1 MEAQALSE
9 VYDILNHFEPDMYKK
24 IPQEFIS
31 YVEQNKDNN
40 YITRIDFSK
49 SINEQNI
56 LQETKVI
63 LSIIYRDF
71 ICDKK
76 LKEKLEQYDYNILET
91 KKRIKY
97 NPKDLFKNRKN
108 QTEEILISQI
118 QDTTTTMIEY
128 KENIIT
134 KLKKIIRKIFF
145 K

>member
-1 MEAQALSE
+1 MDAQALSE
-9 VYDILNHFEPDMYKK
+9 VYDILNHFEPDMYNK
-24 IPQEFIS
+24 IPQEFIN

-76 LKEKLEQYDYNILET
+76 LKEKLERYDYNILEK
-91 KKRIKY
+91 KKREKY
-97 NPKDLFKNRKN
+97 NTKDLFKNSKN
-108 QTEEILISQI
+108 QTEKILNSQT
-118 QDTTTTMIEY
+118 QDSTAMMIEY
-128 KENIIT
+128 KENIFT
-134 KLKKIIRKIFF
+134 KLKRFIKKFF
-145 K
+145 YK